1 MRGSPPIQL
10 FLLVLAF
17 GLAGVVLAR
26 LTGNEVKE
34 GPKAVKKAE
43 KSKMTLRLSWAGKLE
58 KLSLKHEER
67 ELASKVDL
75 SGDEAEI
82 GIEAEVAK
90 TGVELFLDAKW
101 ADGTPKTAL
110 SVELEPDGQEARSQT
125 RWTTEAAVNDLLV
138 FTW

>member
-34 GPKAVKKAE
+34 GPKAVKKVE

-67 ELASKVDL
+67 ELASGVDL
-75 SGDEAEI
+75 SADEAEI
-82 GIEAEVAK
+82 EIEAEVAK
-90 TGVELFLDAKW
+90 TGLELFLDAKW

-110 SVELEPDGQEARSQT
+110 SIELEPDGQETRTQT

>member
-17 GLAGVVLAR
+17 GLAGVVLTS
-26 LTGNEVKE
+26 LTQYEVKQ
-34 GPKAVKKAE
+34 GPKVPRKVE
-43 KSKMTLRLSWAGKLE
+43 RSKMKLRLSWAGKLE

-67 ELASKVDL
+67 ELASGVDL

-82 GIEAEVAK
+82 KVEAEVAK
-90 TGVELFLDAKW
+90 TGIELFLDAKW

-110 SVELEPDGQEARSQT
+110 SVEVEPDGYEARIQT
-125 RWTTEAAVNDLLV
+125 RWSTDAAMNEVLV